1 MLRRR
6 FLVVAVF
13 IATLNYCNAQSVAY
27 YPISSI
33 VSISTNPV
41 KPIWLDL
48 RFQTN
53 SFFSSL
59 STEIAPAVNLNKNP
73 KGQYYIGGGLRL
85 NYLEAFQGNGDILE
99 GYMLNIGIRSAPFD
113 KYPQVQIAFELSP
126 YVASNF
132 ETGLFRSRLGIA
144 YNFSKK
150 K

>member
-1 MLRRR
+1 MLRKG
-6 FLVVAVF
+6 FLVVVIFMTA
-13 IATLNYCNAQSVAY
+13 INYSNAQSVAY

-33 VSISTNPV
+33 VSVSTNPV

-59 STEIAPAVNLNKNP
+59 STEIAPAFNLNKNP
-73 KGQYYIGGGLRL
+73 KGQYYLGGGLRL
-85 NYLEAFQGNGDILE
+85 NYLAAFQNDGGILE
-99 GYMLNIGIRSAPFD
+99 GYMLNVGVRSAPFE

-126 YVASNF
+126 FVANDF
-132 ETGLFRSRLGIA
+132 ETGLFRSRIGIA

>member
-1 MLRRR
+1 MLRRE

-73 KGQYYIGGGLRL
+73 KGTAIFWK
-85 NYLEAFQGNGDILE
+85 AIC
-99 GYMLNIGIRSAPFD
+99 
-113 KYPQVQIAFELSP
+113 
-126 YVASNF
+126 
-132 ETGLFRSRLGIA
+132 
-144 YNFSKK
+144 
-150 K
+150 

>member
-1 MLRRR
+1 MLRRG
-6 FLVVAVF
+6 LLAVAVF

-85 NYLEAFQGNGDILE
+85 NYLEAFRENGAILE